1 MAVKRA
7 EPNLALLFG
16 DSPPLERRLRL
27 RELQSVYVY
36 STVLAKK
43 CRVRHALPG
52 AGFTLSWV
60 SWGQCAMLWR

>member
-16 DSPPLERRLRL
+16 DNPPLERRLRL
-27 RELQSVYVY
+27 RELQSVFVY

-43 CRVRHALPG
+43 FRVRAHG
-52 AGFTLSWV
+52 ATSGHPTRL
-60 SWGQCAMLWR
+60 Q